1 MRLAAGLAA
10 AVLVAASAALAQAA
24 SEPLGSRLVGDRTL
38 LLVAGERATVRLA
51 DDGRLTLLSVVHA
64 EPAEAAPHGQAPPA
78 ARGSPSPLV
87 TTPPGTVALVLGNAA
102 GGAHL
107 KIENGTALAF
117 DYQAAILDGAE
128 LPARAVAT
136 SVCTV
141 LPRLAS
147 FENWERRR
155 LPAMLLGGFSP
166 RQTSHVSC
174 PEPRGPPAGLPFT
187 PAPPATP
194 VPETIPTN
202 GATPTTD
209 SEG

>member
-1 MRLAAGLAA
+1 VHLAGLAA
-10 AVLVAASAALAQAA
+10 AVLLAAQAASAQAA
-24 SEPLGSRLVGDRTL
+24 SELLGSHLVGDRTL

-64 EPAEAAPHGQAPPA
+64 EPAEAAPRGQAPPSGP
-78 ARGSPSPLV
+78 GSPNPLV
-87 TTPPGTVALVLGNAA
+87 TTPPGTVAMVLGNAA
-102 GGAHL
+102 GGARL
-107 KIENGTALAF
+107 KIENGTTLAF
-117 DYQAAILDGAE
+117 DYQAAMLDGAE

-141 LPRLAS
+141 LPHLAS

-155 LPAMLLGGFSP
+155 LPAMLLGGFAS
-166 RQTSHVSC
+166 RQTSQVSC

-187 PAPPATP
+187 PATPA
-194 VPETIPTN
+194 PETIPAN

-209 SEG
+209 